1 VTAGWKGSGCVRCTR
16 ARTKPEGLGAVP
28 RPGNA
33 GSNTAADHQTVFGL
47 ALAQIPG
54 EQIESSNPGRVAGTC
69 EQRRDRA
76 A

>member
-1 VTAGWKGSGCVRCTR
+1 VTAGGKGSVCVRCTR
-16 ARTKPEGLGAVP
+16 TRTKPERLGAIL

-47 ALAQIPG
+47 ALAQIPA

-69 EQRRDRA
+69 
-76 A
+76 